1 MQSTLTWSKGMNIIF
16 DLDGTLI
23 DSRLR
28 LYRLIKDLAP
38 GLTLSFDQYWA
49 MKRSKISNESILFS
63 ELSYTQAQINDFFA
77 KWMGMIET
85 PSYLKFDT
93 VLMGLSLVLERL
105 HSQADLY
112 VCTDRQLSK
121 PVIDQLDSFNI
132 RYFFRKIMVTNKN
145 QTKESLI
152 INNLAVLNKEDWIVG
167 DTGKDMQVGQ
177 HLNIQTCAVLS
188 GFLNRNTLEQY
199 SPDLIIDSVL
209 DFRIS

>member
-63 ELSYTQAQINDFFA
+63 ELSYTQAQINDFVA
-77 KWMGMIET
+77 NWMGMIET
-85 PSYLKFDT
+85 PNYLKFDT
-93 VLMGLSLVLERL
+93 IFEDLSSVLEGL
-105 HSQADLY
+105 NSQADLY
-112 VCTDRQLSK
+112 VCTDRQLSE
-121 PVIDQLDSFNI
+121 PVIDQLNSFNI

-145 QTKESLI
+145 QTKESMI
-152 INNLAVLNKEDWIVG
+152 INNLAALNKEDWIVG
-167 DTGKDMQVGQ
+167 DTGKDIQVGQ
-177 HLNIQTCAVLS
+177 HLNIQTCAVLN
-188 GFLNRNTLEQY
+188 GFLSRNTLEQY
-199 SPDLIIDSVL
+199 SPDLIINSVL
-209 DFRIS
+209 DFHIS